1 MRNNAKPTSKVF
13 TLRHDVLYDY
23 SYDGELFLCGEY
35 VQGYLGFDSEL
46 PDTIELVVSVSPF
59 EGSTRVRYDGM
70 RAYVASC
77 QRPQY
82 VYTHL
87 RNCIEDLRLT
97 GMDVLHFRIR
107 EVFNEG

>member
-1 MRNNAKPTSKVF
+1 MRDNAKPTSKVF
-13 TLRHDVLYDY
+13 TLRNVLYDY
-23 SYDGELFLCGEY
+23 FYDGELFLCGEY
-35 VQGYLGFDSEL
+35 VQEYLRLDREL
-46 PDTIELVVSVSPF
+46 PDTIELIVAVSPF
-59 EGSTRVRYDGM
+59 EESTRVRYDGLQ
-70 RAYVASC
+70 AYVASC

-87 RNCIEDLRLT
+87 RYCIEDLRLT